1 LGRFSSIYG
10 YMHRL
15 DKNTLFSIFE
25 QGDEHIYKEHNLED
39 QLSNPYVLM
48 NMVVR
53 GLENYKIMDQMYMHQ
68 YPKQYKHTRRSIQYK
83 YFNKLLSY
91 LQRIDVQNFNPKF
104 KIGDSYEI
112 MHNTYMLQN
121 LMYYYEGIEQYEKCA
136 IIKKYVDLLENYRVT
151 QLI

>member
-1 LGRFSSIYG
+1 
-10 YMHRL
+10 MHKL

-39 QLSNPYVLM
+39 TLKNPYVLM

-68 YPKQYKHTRRSIQYK
+68 YPKQYKTTRKAIQYK
-83 YFNKLLSY
+83 YFNKLLQY
-91 LQRIDVQNFNPKF
+91 LERIDASKFEDRF

-112 MHNTYMLQN
+112 MHNIYMLEG
-121 LMYYYEGIEQYEKCA
+121 LMYYYEGLEQYEKCST
-136 IIKKYVDLLENYRVT
+136 IKKYVQLLESYRVPA
-151 QLI
+151 LEH

>member
-1 LGRFSSIYG
+1 
-10 YMHRL
+10 MQPL

-53 GLENYKIMDQMYMHQ
+53 GLENYKIMDQMYLQQ
-68 YPKQYKHTRRSIQYK
+68 YPKQYKATRKSIQYK

-91 LQRIDVQNFNPKF
+91 LTRIDVKNFDPKF
-104 KIGDSYEI
+104 QIGDSYEL
-112 MHNTYMLQN
+112 MHNVYMLEN
-121 LMYYYEGIEQYEKCA
+121 LMFYYEGLEQYEKCA
-136 IIKKYVDLLENYRVT
+136 TIKSYVELLETVKVP
-151 QLI
+151 QEI

>member
-1 LGRFSSIYG
+1 
-10 YMHRL
+10 MQPL

-39 QLSNPYVLM
+39 QLKNPYVLM

-68 YPKQYKHTRRSIQYK
+68 YPEQYKHTRKSIQYK

-91 LQRIDVQNFNPKF
+91 LTRIDVNKFDPKF
-104 KIGDSYEI
+104 TVGDSYEL
-112 MHNTYMLQN
+112 MHNVYMLEN
-121 LMYYYEGIEQYEKCA
+121 LMFYYEGLEQYEKCA
-136 IIKKYVDLLENYRVT
+136 TIKSYVELLQSTRIP

>member
-1 LGRFSSIYG
+1 MGKFFYIYG
-10 YMHRL
+10 YMQPL

-39 QLSNPYVLM
+39 QLNNPYVLM

-68 YPKQYKHTRRSIQYK
+68 YPKQYKHTRKSIQYK

-91 LQRIDVQNFNPKF
+91 LTRIDVNKFDPKF
-104 KIGDSYEI
+104 TVGDSYEL
-112 MHNTYMLQN
+112 MHNVYMLEN
-121 LMYYYEGIEQYEKCA
+121 LMFYYEGLEQYEKCA
-136 IIKKYVDLLENYRVT
+136 TIKSYVELLQSTRIP